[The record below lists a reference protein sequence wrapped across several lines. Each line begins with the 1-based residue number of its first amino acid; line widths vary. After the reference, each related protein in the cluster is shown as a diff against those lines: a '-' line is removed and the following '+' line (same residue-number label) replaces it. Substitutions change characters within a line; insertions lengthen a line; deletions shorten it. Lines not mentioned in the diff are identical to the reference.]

1 MAHPEAA
8 DAVVSTAHSRTIFKR
23 RLIVNADD
31 FGRSQEINAAVI
43 RAHTEGVLTT
53 ASLMVNEDGFDE
65 AARLAQLHPTLGVGL
80 HLSLVC
86 GRSALPAA
94 QIPGLVDERQE
105 FTRCP
110 VIAGAKYFFQSSLRR
125 QLQAEIDAQFARFQR
140 TGLRCDHLNGHLHL
154 HLHPTILPMVLESAK
169 RHDVRAIRLT
179 RDPLRLNARLAG
191 GRWLYRI
198 SHAAIFG
205 VLSRRATAPL
215 HQLGLAH
222 TARVFGVLQ
231 DGRMDEDFL
240 VRLLRHLP
248 AGDSELYSH
257 PSVTQFKHELD
268 ALLSPKVKRLIAEL
282 EIELIRY
289 QDL

>member
-8 DAVVSTAHSRTIFKR
+8 DAVVSTANSRTTLKR

-31 FGRSQEINAAVI
+31 FGRSSEINAAVM

-65 AARLAQLHPTLGVGL
+65 AARLAQLHPALGVGL

-86 GRSALPAA
+86 GRSALSAA
-94 QIPGLVDERQE
+94 QIPGLVDERQQ
-105 FTRCP
+105 FANYP
-110 VIAGAKYFFQSSLRR
+110 VTAGAKYFFQPSLRQ

-140 TGLRCDHLNGHLHL
+140 TGLRCDHLNGHLHF
-154 HLHPTILPMVLESAK
+154 HLHPTVLPMVLESAK
-169 RHDVRAIRLT
+169 RHELRAIRLT

-191 GRWLYRI
+191 GRWFYRI
-198 SHAAIFG
+198 SHATIFR
-205 VLSRRATAPL
+205 VLSRRAAR
-215 HQLGLAH
+215 HFRKLGLAH
-222 TARVFGVLQ
+222 TARVFGLLQ
-231 DGRMDEDFL
+231 DGQMNEDFV

-257 PSVTQFKHELD
+257 PSVTHFKHELD
-268 ALLSPKVKRLIAEL
+268 ALLSPKVKHLIAEL
-282 EIELIRY
+282 DIELIRY